1 MSVILPVAQR
11 GEEILKIKAA
21 AVADVEFNSDWL
33 LQLASAMQMTML
45 ERNGVG
51 IAAPQVYISTRVIIV
66 ASRPNPRYPDAPD
79 MDAVVMVNP
88 EILEFSQTTC
98 LGEEGCL
105 SVPNERGQVE
115 RAQAIKVR
123 YYTLQGEVIETAF
136 EGFPA
141 RIVQHEVDH
150 LDGVLF
156 VDKMNLAWIK
166 YLPILIWKERGCHV
180 NNCLN
185 DTFFFSEVGLGKGGV
200 LA

>member
-11 GEEILKIKAA
+11 GEGILQLKAA
-21 AVADVEFNSDWL
+21 PIAATEFNSEWL
-33 LQLASAMQMTML
+33 IQLASAMHATML

-51 IAAPQVYISTRVIIV
+51 IAAPQVYISKRVIIV
-66 ASRPNPRYPDAPD
+66 ASRSNPRYPDAPE
-79 MDAVVMVNP
+79 MDAVVMINP

-123 YYTLQGEVIETAF
+123 YYTLQGEVIETVY

-150 LDGVLF
+150 LDGILF
-156 VDKMNLAWIK
+156 V
-166 YLPILIWKERGCHV
+166 ER
-180 NNCLN
+180 L
-185 DTFFFSEVGLGKGGV
+185 T
-200 LA
+200 

>member
-11 GEEILKIKAA
+11 GETILTLNAAPVAESELNSEWLRHLAA
-21 AVADVEFNSDWL
+21 AMYA
-33 LQLASAMQMTML
+33 TMS

-51 IAAPQVYISTRVIIV
+51 IAAPQVYVSKRVIIV
-66 ASRPNPRYPDAPD
+66 ASRANPRYPNAPD
-79 MDAVVMVNP
+79 MNAVVMINP
-88 EILEFSQTTC
+88 EILEFSQATC

-115 RAQAIKVR
+115 RAQVVKVR
-123 YYTLQGEVIETAF
+123 YYTLQGEVVETTF

-156 VDKMNLAWIK
+156 V
-166 YLPILIWKERGCHV
+166 ER
-180 NNCLN
+180 LS
-185 DTFFFSEVGLGKGGV
+185 T
-200 LA
+200 